1 MEIAAIILKI
11 LLIILLMGLL
21 VMIFLMFGA
30 ILPMTYLK
38 SLEIENMD
46 VNGRKKNDINLVLLH
61 NFAISD
67 DAYCLSHSI
76 K

>member
-1 MEIAAIILKI
+1 MEMTAIILKI

-30 ILPMTYLK
+30 IVYDLF
-38 SLEIENMD
+38 EIVRNRKY
-46 VNGRKKNDINLVLLH
+46 GRKRKEE
-61 NFAISD
+61 
-67 DAYCLSHSI
+67 

>member
-1 MEIAAIILKI
+1 MEMAAIILKI

-30 ILPMTYLK
+30 VAYDLFKIVRSRKY
-38 SLEIENMD
+38 
-46 VNGRKKNDINLVLLH
+46 GRKRKEE
-61 NFAISD
+61 
-67 DAYCLSHSI
+67 

>member
-1 MEIAAIILKI
+1 MEMAAIILKI

-30 ILPMTYLK
+30 IVYDLF
-38 SLEIENMD
+38 EIVRNRKY
-46 VNGRKKNDINLVLLH
+46 GRKRKEE
-61 NFAISD
+61 
-67 DAYCLSHSI
+67 